1 MKSIFDIS
9 YGKDPAHRLDIH
21 LPEASSFPLFIY
33 FHGGGLEAGDKSRP
47 EVFYKYMTGKGIAV
61 VTANY
66 RMYPQAKYPEFVEDA
81 AAVVAWTLE
90 NMDNYGTVQGVYVGG
105 SSAGGYLSM
114 MLCFDKRWLGKYDI
128 DPMQIAGFV
137 HDAGQPTCHFNV
149 LRERGIDS
157 RRVIIDDSAPMYHIG
172 VDEKYPP
179 MLIIIS
185 DNDMKNRYE
194 QTMMMMSAFEH
205 FEYDMSKI
213 HLKVM
218 QGKHC
223 AYVSRVDENGNSILG
238 QIVSEYIGSF
248 DA

>member
-1 MKSIFDIS
+1 MKSIINVQ
-9 YGKDPAHRLDIH
+9 YGKDPAQRLDIH
-21 LPEASSFPLFIY
+21 LPERETFPLFIY
-33 FHGGGLEAGDKSRP
+33 FHGGGLETGDKSKP
-47 EVFYKYMTGKGIAV
+47 EVFYKYMTDKGIAV

-66 RMYPQAKYPEFVEDA
+66 RMYPEAKYPEFVEDA
-81 AAVVAWTLE
+81 AAVVAWTFA

-114 MLCFDKRWLGKYDI
+114 MLCFDKRWLGSYDI

-157 RRVIIDDSAPMYHIG
+157 RRVIIDDSAPLYHIG

-223 AYVSRVDENGNSILG
+223 AYVSRADDNGNSILG

-248 DA
+248 NA